1 MTNKCDVSRGG
12 RGARES
18 GGKLGHVFSGGL
30 GVAPVEEAGEDMVKH
45 AKRFLRSEP
54 KQKRRRWRGI

>member
-18 GGKLGHVFSGGL
+18 GGKLGLVFSGAL
-30 GVAPVEEAGEDMVKH
+30 VIAPVEVAGEDMLKH
-45 AKRFLRSEP
+45 SNVSCVVNKN
-54 KQKRRRWRGI
+54 GG